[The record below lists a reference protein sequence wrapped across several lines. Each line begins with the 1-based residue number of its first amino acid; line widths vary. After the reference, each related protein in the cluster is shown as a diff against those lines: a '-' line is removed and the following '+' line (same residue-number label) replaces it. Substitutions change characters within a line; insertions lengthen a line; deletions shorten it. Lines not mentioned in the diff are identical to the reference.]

1 MNRPVYDLKTKPA
14 VLGSHAEAM
23 QAVQGLKPRLRE
35 RIPQAESLRHL
46 PPDNVADLLQS
57 GLYGVMTPKRWGG
70 SELGSETLIDASVE
84 LASACPSTGW
94 VYMLWAAHMWLL
106 ALFPLQAQEELW
118 SNPNMLASSVVN
130 TQGDVVPAEGGFRWT
145 GKGFFS
151 SGVDHCN
158 WLTALIGIKREEGQ
172 PPERAWLLLQREQF
186 EIVDDWFTM
195 GLKGTGSK
203 TIVINDAFI
212 PQHRYVS
219 AKDIEEGVSPGASL
233 HPNPVYCAPS
243 TANFTAAMGS
253 PAVGAAKGFLE
264 LFEERLRTRARTT
277 TMPAQADGLLS
288 NMNRLASSIAQ
299 VEAVHALSLENARRY
314 ASIRASTV
322 SLRDRMACMRDQ
334 AFAAQSSRRVV
345 NQLWEESGGSNLFEK
360 SELQRFWHDTN
371 AAAAHQ
377 GLTWD
382 WIGTAWS
389 KIALGLSEGPF
400 V

>member
-1 MNRPVYDLKTKPA
+1 MNRPVYDLKTRPT
-14 VLGSHAEAM
+14 VLGSHADAM
-23 QAVQGLKPRLRE
+23 QAVQALKPRLRE

-46 PPDNVADLLQS
+46 PPENVADLLQS

-70 SELGSETLIDASVE
+70 SELGSQTLIDASIG

-106 ALFPLQAQEELW
+106 ALFPLQAQEEMW

-203 TIVINDAFI
+203 TIVINDAFV

-219 AKDIEEGVSPGASL
+219 AKDIEAGVSPGASI
-233 HPNPVYCAPS
+233 HANPVYCAPS

-264 LFEERLRTRARTT
+264 LFEERLRTRAKTN
-277 TMPAQADGLLS
+277 TMPAQADGLIT

-314 ASIRASTV
+314 GSVPASTV

-371 AAAAHQ
+371 AASAHQ